1 MLYRNPQYNV
11 LVSGKPPR
19 PLSESS
25 PCVTCGITR
34 PKFRPLINVGTDGGE
49 SDTKNFETLKN
60 AVDEVATLHQ
70 LKIEKGNLRK
80 MMEQHKATA
89 GSLQTAHDRMKVK
102 LQQILQTAELHIE
115 KQREVKAPRGRPAA
129 AASSASLYDDE
140 MESTSQVLE
149 DSDSDGE
156 ARGLCRSP

>member
-1 MLYRNPQYNV
+1 MT
-11 LVSGKPPR
+11 PR
-19 PLSESS
+19 RSHA
-25 PCVTCGITR
+25 VAT
-34 PKFRPLINVGTDGGE
+34 GE
-49 SDTKNFETLKN
+49 SDKKNFETLKN

-80 MMEQHKATA
+80 MMEEHKATA

-129 AASSASLYDDE
+129 AAAASSLYDDE
-140 MESTSQVLE
+140 MESASQVLE
-149 DSDSDGE
+149 SDSDEE